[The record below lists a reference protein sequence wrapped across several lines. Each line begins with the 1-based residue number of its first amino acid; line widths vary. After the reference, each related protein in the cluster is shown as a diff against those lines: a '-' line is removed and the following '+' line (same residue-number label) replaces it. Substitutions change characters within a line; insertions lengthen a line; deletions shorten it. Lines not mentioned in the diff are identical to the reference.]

1 MFLKNEMNSSEQME
15 VRAAYMAIILLGI
28 VSLMGDLVYEGSRG
42 IVPDYLN
49 FLGAPALFVGLVIGL
64 GEFLGYAMRF
74 VSGILA
80 DTTKAYWF
88 FIFAG
93 YGLIIAVPLMAF
105 SLNWE
110 IIALLVLVDRFGKA
124 VRSPSR
130 DTVLS
135 MVSKDIG
142 SGKAFGIHEFLDQIG
157 AIIGPLIVVFLML
170 YTKNDYS
177 NVFKFMILPYFI
189 LLLALSYTYRNIKG
203 QTYTETKFEKK
214 QGLTKSFYI
223 YTTAVTLNTI
233 GLIHISLILF
243 KASEILQPVHQ
254 QWIVPALFLIAQG
267 VDAPIALI
275 SGYFY
280 DKSGV
285 KVLLIPFILSTLP
298 PILALTSNQLLM
310 LIAACIVFGLVLGM
324 QESIYRAAVAD
335 LTPLTSRG
343 RAYGLFN
350 TAYGLGFLAS
360 GTIYGSFI
368 DYRISSIAVIAYSLM
383 TQVIAIFLLLN
394 VKKLKV

>member
-1 MFLKNEMNSSEQME
+1 MAPSKLIRIK
-15 VRAAYMAIILLGI
+15 AAYVAILLLGI

-42 IVPDYLN
+42 IIPDYLN
-49 FLGAPALFVGLVIGL
+49 FLGAPALFVGLVTGL
-64 GEFLGYAMRF
+64 GEFLGYAMRL

-105 SLNWE
+105 SWGWE
-110 IIALLVLVDRFGKA
+110 VIALLVLVERFGKA

-135 MVSKDIG
+135 VVSKGIG

-157 AIIGPLIVVFLML
+157 AILGPLIVVVLML

-177 NVFKFMILPYFI
+177 NVFKFMIIPYFVM
-189 LLLALSYTYRNIKG
+189 LLALSYTYKRVRG
-203 QTYTETKFEKK
+203 QTYAETRVEEK

-223 YTTAVTLNTI
+223 YTIAVTLNTI

-243 KASEILQPVHQ
+243 KASEILQPIHQ
-254 QWIVPALFLIAQG
+254 QWIVPVLYLVVQG
-267 VDAPIALI
+267 IDAPIALI

-280 DKSGV
+280 DRAGV
-285 KVLLIPFILSTLP
+285 KVLFMPFILSTLP
-298 PILALTSNQLLM
+298 PILALLSNQLLM
-310 LIAACIVFGLVLGM
+310 LVAASVFFGLVLGM

-335 LTPLTSRG
+335 LAPLTSRG
-343 RAYGLFN
+343 KAYGLFN

-360 GTIYGSFI
+360 GTIYGSFM
-368 DYRISSIAVIAYSLM
+368 DYRIPSIAVVAYALL
-383 TQVIAIFLLLN
+383 TQIVAIFLLLN
-394 VKKLKV
+394 VKKSMTKV

>member
-1 MFLKNEMNSSEQME
+1 MS
-15 VRAAYMAIILLGI
+15 
-28 VSLMGDLVYEGSRG
+28 
-42 IVPDYLN
+42 
-49 FLGAPALFVGLVIGL
+49 
-64 GEFLGYAMRF
+64 
-74 VSGILA
+74 
-80 DTTKAYWF
+80 
-88 FIFAG
+88 
-93 YGLIIAVPLMAF
+93 
-105 SLNWE
+105 
-110 IIALLVLVDRFGKA
+110 
-124 VRSPSR
+124 
-130 DTVLS
+130 
-135 MVSKDIG
+135 
-142 SGKAFGIHEFLDQIG
+142 
-157 AIIGPLIVVFLML
+157 
-170 YTKNDYS
+170 
-177 NVFKFMILPYFI
+177 
-189 LLLALSYTYRNIKG
+189 
-203 QTYTETKFEKK
+203 
-214 QGLTKSFYI
+214 KSFYI
-223 YTTAVTLNTI
+223 YTAAVTLNTI

-280 DKSGV
+280 DKAGV

-298 PILALTSNQLLM
+298 PILALTSNHLLM
-310 LIAACIVFGLVLGM
+310 LVAASIVFGLVLGM
-324 QESIYRAAVAD
+324 QESTYRAAVAD

-368 DYRISSIAVIAYSLM
+368 DYRISSIVVIAYSLM

>member
-1 MFLKNEMNSSEQME
+1 MAPSKLIRIK
-15 VRAAYMAIILLGI
+15 AAYVAILLLGI

-42 IVPDYLN
+42 IIPDYLN
-49 FLGAPALFVGLVIGL
+49 FLGTPALIVGLVTGL
-64 GEFLGYAMRF
+64 GEFLGYAMRL

-80 DTTKAYWF
+80 DTTKAYWL

-105 SLNWE
+105 SWGWE
-110 IIALLVLVDRFGKA
+110 VVALLVLVERFGKA
-124 VRSPSR
+124 LRSPSR

-135 MVSKDIG
+135 VVSKGIG

-157 AIIGPLIVVFLML
+157 AILGPSIVVALML

-177 NVFKFMILPYFI
+177 NVFKFMIIPFFVM
-189 LLLALSYTYRNIKG
+189 LLALSYTYKSIRG
-203 QTYTETKFEKK
+203 QTYAETRVEGK
-214 QGLTKSFYI
+214 QGLTKPFYI
-223 YTTAVTLNTI
+223 YTVAVTLNTI

-243 KASEILQPVHQ
+243 KASEILQPIHQ
-254 QWIVPALFLIAQG
+254 QWIVPVLYLVVQG
-267 VDAPIALI
+267 IDAPIALI

-280 DKSGV
+280 DRAGV
-285 KVLLIPFILSTLP
+285 KVLFMPFILSTLP
-298 PILALTSNQLLM
+298 PILALLSNQLLM
-310 LIAACIVFGLVLGM
+310 LVAASVFFGLVLGM

-335 LTPLTSRG
+335 LAPLTSRG
-343 RAYGLFN
+343 KAYGLFN

-368 DYRISSIAVIAYSLM
+368 DYRIPSIAVVAYALL
-383 TQVIAIFLLLN
+383 TQIVAIFLLLN
-394 VKKLKV
+394 VKKSMTKV